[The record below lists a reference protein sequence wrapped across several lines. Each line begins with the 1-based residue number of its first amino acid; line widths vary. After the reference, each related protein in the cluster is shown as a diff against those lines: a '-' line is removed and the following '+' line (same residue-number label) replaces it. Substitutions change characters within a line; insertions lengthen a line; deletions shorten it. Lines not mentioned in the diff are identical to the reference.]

1 MHLFVKTG
9 QKLASNSRHM
19 IELGALEGSFLFYL
33 GLNLILSTNCNS
45 FSFPIFSH
53 LSNRVFIPSYFVFV
67 LTISL
72 LFPIFL
78 VNFLIIVVDSIIG
91 L

>member
-45 FSFPIFSH
+45 YSFPIFSH
-53 LSNRVFIPSYFVFV
+53 QSNRVLTFLFCFLSHNFVSNFSCKLSYYCSGFNNKSV
-67 LTISL
+67 I
-72 LFPIFL
+72 
-78 VNFLIIVVDSIIG
+78 
-91 L
+91 